1 MMPWAVEV
9 VRADIS
15 SLRNHEEHAMSVELL
30 DTPRFHGF
38 RVRRQI
44 AGKTYQEY
52 FSLKDQGKRIRGPRR
67 TELRKQAEAR
77 DEELA
82 KLQEDTRAKRAREV
96 HVDRQGN
103 VRGILFRL
111 KREKSG
117 ARTPVFQIGIKSQ
130 LEGRIV
136 NTTVS
141 INRHGMEEAWKR
153 AVDFYAHHKKISK
166 RTKAYKELLAA
177 QPSEARYKRML
188 KQAK

>member
-1 MMPWAVEV
+1 
-9 VRADIS
+9 
-15 SLRNHEEHAMSVELL
+15 MSVELL

-77 DEELA
+77 DAELA
-82 KLQEDTRAKRAREV
+82 TLQEETRAKLAREV

-141 INRHGMEEAWKR
+141 INRHGLEEAWKR
-153 AVDFYAHHKKISK
+153 AIDFYARHKKIGK
-166 RTKAYKELLAA
+166 RTKAYRTLL
-177 QPSEARYKRML
+177 EARPSQARFKRL
-188 KQAK
+188 VRQAS